1 MVGFLR
7 LDHEISDKIRGLLF
21 DIERGAYHDG
31 FGIRTVVYMKG
42 CPLHCMWCANPE
54 GQKSSPE
61 AAFYE
66 ERCDGCGRCVEVCP
80 EKALSS
86 TSDKIQLD
94 RDRCS
99 FCSKCVDVCPHE
111 ALKIIGRA
119 YTPKEILNEVLK
131 DIVFYHESGGG
142 VTLSG
147 GEPLAQPDF
156 SEALLKACKGVGL
169 QTAIETC
176 GYADWQSFEMLLKCC
191 DVVLYDFKCIDPEK
205 HKNFTGVSNKRILE
219 NALKVSEK
227 GVPIIAR
234 VVLIPGLN
242 DSKEDFLDLLRF
254 LRRLKNIVRVDLLPY
269 HKLGIV
275 KYKRL
280 GLKYAL
286 TDMEPPDELQV
297 AEYRKLVESFGF
309 KSSVGG

>member
-1 MVGFLR
+1 MFGLISNCER
-7 LDHEISDKIRGLLF
+7 PDEIEGIVF

-31 FGIRTVVYMKG
+31 FGIRTVVFLKG
-42 CPLHCMWCANPE
+42 CPLHCLWCSNPE
-54 GQKSSPE
+54 GQSFSTDI
-61 AAFYE
+61 AFYE
-66 ERCDGCGRCVEVCP
+66 EKCDGCGHCVEVCP
-80 EKALSS
+80 EKAISS
-86 TSDKIQLD
+86 GSGKIRLD

-99 FCSKCVDVCPHE
+99 FCGKCVDVCPSE
-111 ALKIIGRA
+111 AIKLIGTA
-119 YTPKEILNEVLK
+119 YTPKEVLNEVLK
-131 DIVFYHESGGG
+131 DSVFYHKSGGG

-156 SEALLKACKGVGL
+156 SEALLKTCKEMGL

-176 GYADWQSFEMLLKCC
+176 GSADWQSFERLLKYC

-219 NALKVSEK
+219 NAIKVSKK
-227 GVPIIAR
+227 GIPIIAR
-234 VVLIPGLN
+234 IVLIPGLN
-242 DSKEDFLDLLRF
+242 DSKEDFLGLLRF
-254 LRRLKNIVRVDLLPY
+254 LRRLKNIVCVDLLPY

-297 AEYRKLVESFGF
+297 AEYRKHVESFGF